1 MKGMRIQPPSSQQG
15 LSLLELLVALVLV
28 VVLTTVAVPSF
39 SALLEKT
46 RQESTAERLKT
57 HLALAR
63 IEAVSRREWIT
74 LCRTDDGEQCVSDAV
89 SGTTQWQGVLMF
101 IDTERDRMVSH
112 TDKLLRVDR
121 FASPLSVHWN
131 RGDSLT
137 YQADGSVT
145 GFSNGT
151 FRIRA
156 GQSELEH
163 RLVISMAGRVREEVE

>member
-1 MKGMRIQPPSSQQG
+1 MKGGRVQPLACQQG

-28 VVLTTVAVPSF
+28 VLLTTVAVPSF

-46 RQESTAERLKT
+46 RQESVAERLKT

-63 IEAVSRREWIT
+63 IEAVSRQQWIT
-74 LCRTDDGEQCVSDAV
+74 LCRTEDGEQCVDDAL
-89 SGTTQWQGVLMF
+89 SGTTQWQGALMF
-101 IDTERDRMVSH
+101 IDTERNRMVADSNQ
-112 TDKLLRVDR
+112 LLRVDH
-121 FASPLSVHWN
+121 FTKPVSVHWN

-137 YQADGSVT
+137 YQPDGSVT

-151 FRIRA
+151 FRIKS
-156 GQSELEH
+156 GQSESEH